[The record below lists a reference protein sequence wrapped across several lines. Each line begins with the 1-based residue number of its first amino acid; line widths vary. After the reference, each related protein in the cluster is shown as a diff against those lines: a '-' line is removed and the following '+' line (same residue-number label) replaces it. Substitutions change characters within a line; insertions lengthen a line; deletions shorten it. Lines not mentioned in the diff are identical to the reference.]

1 MTKAPS
7 TAARVTVALCSRAM
21 AAVDGER
28 ANDGV
33 AARIRRTCKDWSE
46 EIKIKIP
53 VVAYVSHL
61 IV

>member
-21 AAVDGER
+21 AAVDAER

-33 AARIRRTCKDWSE
+33 AARIRRTCKEWLR
-46 EIKIKIP
+46 KG
-53 VVAYVSHL
+53 
-61 IV
+61 